1 MKRKSLGSLRPVA
14 LLLALLPGLAASA
27 LGASQPAI
35 YATSQ
40 FQREVDTPSPGPSG
54 LAVLEE
60 KGSVQIFSV
69 TANNL
74 SGPSGGSGGSSA
86 SNAAFGVFI
95 STANN
100 TNTPV
105 SLIGPMNLLGTN
117 DTWVLKYEGVGAAP
131 AQLGVADLQELSG
144 LYLVIGNPGPTN
156 IVGGSTNI
164 VDCVTNIVGC
174 VTNIIDGLT
183 NIVDCVPE
191 IDGCV
196 TNIDGG
202 VTNFF
207 ANTVLFAQIP
217 PFTTKAEAPHYNLK
231 SHLTTL
237 SIPPNPIEKGYVK
250 TVFTGSTGHSF
261 FDLYAHNLS
270 GGQPYSIF
278 IEYHIPSPAS
288 TIMSNIGPLAISTN
302 EIHAGSYTRDT
313 RRGETLPFSSATV
326 SNLSGRA
333 IQIRDEFDEIHLEG
347 TIP

>member
-1 MKRKSLGSLRPVA
+1 MKRKPFGSLRTFVLVA
-14 LLLALLPGLAASA
+14 ALLPGLAASA

-35 YATSQ
+35 YATSM
-40 FQREVDTPSPGPSG
+40 FEREVDTPSPGPSG
-54 LAVLEE
+54 VAVLEE
-60 KGSVQIFSV
+60 KGSDQIFSV

-74 SGPSGGSGGSSA
+74 SGPSGGSGGASA
-86 SNAAFGVFI
+86 SNASFGVFI

-100 TNTPV
+100 TNIPV

-117 DTWVLKYEGVGAAP
+117 DTWVLKYKGVGAAP
-131 AQLGVADLQELSG
+131 AELGVADLQELSG

-164 VDCVTNIVGC
+164 IGC

-183 NIVDCVPE
+183 NIVDCAPE

-231 SHLTTL
+231 SALTTL

-250 TVFTGSTGHSF
+250 TIFTGSTGHSF

-270 GGQPYSIF
+270 GGQSYSIF
-278 IEYHIPSPAS
+278 IEYHIPSPSS
-288 TIMSNIGPLAISTN
+288 TIMSNIGSLAISTN
-302 EIHAGSYTRDT
+302 NLHTGTYSRDT
-313 RRGETLPFSSATV
+313 RKGETLPFSSATV

-333 IQIRDEFDEIHLEG
+333 IQIRDEFNEIHLEG